1 MQGAGDQFLAGARLA
16 LDQDIGVGRRDLA
29 DLHEEFLH
37 RRTGAD
43 DADLAVD
50 LRGAAGGAFGGRLGA
65 AAGGRGAAGF
75 LAVLEDAR
83 HRLEHLV
90 MVEGL
95 GDVVHRAHL
104 HRVDRRAQAG
114 VAGHDQHRGALG
126 QLDQFGTRCAGQAQ
140 VADDHVERGDAVALL
155 RLLYRAGLAD
165 LVLVALEQ
173 TSQGGT
179 DDGFVFDDEDMC
191 HLFSSLDVL
200 VTARPSGQDA
210 AARSHECGYRARVRG
225 QPGCL
230 W

>member
-1 MQGAGDQFLAGARLA
+1 MQCAGDQFLAGTGLA
-16 LDQDIGVGRRDLA
+16 LDQHIGVGGRDLA
-29 DLHEEFLH
+29 DLAVQLLH
-37 RRTGAD
+37 RWAGAD
-43 DADLAVD
+43 DADFTID
-50 LRGAAGGAFGGRLGA
+50 CRGAVAGAALGGRSGA
-65 AAGGRGAAGF
+65 AAFGLVAAGF

-83 HRLEHLV
+83 HGLEHFIV
-90 MVEGL
+90 VEGL

-114 VAGHDQHRGALG
+114 VAGHDQHRSALG

-191 HLFSSLDVL
+191 HVFSSLDVL

-210 AARSHECGYRARVRG
+210 AAK
-225 QPGCL
+225 
-230 W
+230 

>member
-1 MQGAGDQFLAGARLA
+1 MAEQFGFDQGFRDRRAVHRDQRRLGAARQVVQGAGDQFLAGARLA

-83 HRLEHLV
+83 HRLQHLV

-95 GDVVHRAHL
+95 GDVVHRAHF

-114 VAGHDQHRGALG
+114 VAGHDQHRGALAE
-126 QLDQFGTRCAGQAQ
+126 LDQLGARRARQAQ
-140 VADDHVERGDAVALL
+140 VTDDQVERGNGEAFLCFL
-155 RLLYRAGLAD
+155 
-165 LVLVALEQ
+165 
-173 TSQGGT
+173 
-179 DDGFVFDDEDMC
+179 
-191 HLFSSLDVL
+191 H
-200 VTARPSGQDA
+200 
-210 AARSHECGYRARVRG
+210 
-225 QPGCL
+225 
-230 W
+230 